1 MKQRNIA
8 PFLIEVTMCDPIQQ
22 TNSVTWSLNI
32 LCDAV
37 GVSLLIPM
45 NSCDHKVLLI
55 SHDLQTLMVFLA
67 PSSPASF
74 WFWLSCPFRFELKKP
89 SQEQFH
95 WPLWALLLYGLNW
108 GCIRA
113 ELSFVLLELGSLEK
127 QSAQASFIWGLQW
140 ALGKLKSITL
150 LQAQIYSFDW
160 KEWYSNR
167 CRFELGSKWSF
178 NLIYANLRLIVDL
191 SESWEGL

>member
-8 PFLIEVTMCDPIQQ
+8 AFLIEVIMCDPIQQ
-22 TNSVTWSLNI
+22 TNSVTWSFNI

-45 NSCDHKVLLI
+45 NSCDHKVLLV

-95 WPLWALLLYGLNW
+95 WPLWALPLYGLNW
-108 GCIRA
+108 GCTRA
-113 ELSFVLLELGSLEK
+113 ESSFVLPELGSLEK
-127 QSAQASFIWGLQW
+127 QSAQASLIKLDSE
-140 ALGKLKSITL
+140 GKQTSSSCIFQLVL
-150 LQAQIYSFDW
+150 LTSRAQATNSLARM
-160 KEWYSNR
+160 S
-167 CRFELGSKWSF
+167 
-178 NLIYANLRLIVDL
+178 
-191 SESWEGL
+191 

>member
-8 PFLIEVTMCDPIQQ
+8 AFLIEVIMCDPIQQ
-22 TNSVTWSLNI
+22 TNSVTWSFNI

-45 NSCDHKVLLI
+45 NSCDHKVLLV

-95 WPLWALLLYGLNW
+95 WPLWALPLYGLNW
-108 GCIRA
+108 GCTRA
-113 ELSFVLLELGSLEK
+113 ESSFVLPELGSLEK
-127 QSAQASFIWGLQW
+127 QSAQAWN
-140 ALGKLKSITL
+140 KLKKLGLSL
-150 LQAQIYSFDW
+150 A
-160 KEWYSNR
+160 
-167 CRFELGSKWSF
+167 CRFSSWLELISIELDFTQNSGV
-178 NLIYANLRLIVDL
+178 R
-191 SESWEGL
+191 